1 MGFSFVSTM
10 TIFWI
15 LVYLLGLSG
24 CICFFE
30 KGYRK
35 YLKKVRDA
43 KFSDFLW
50 RELEDPIIPIILTIA
65 FSFLLF
71 LTVAFNGDSIYHNRI
86 NEAEYYTSAVVRAE
100 TIDAAIEVSE
110 DIINTELYLDAIEF
124 NKELAEVKSKFN
136 NPHYKMNFTGE
147 YDWNELEYIE
157 LRLG

>member
-1 MGFSFVSTM
+1 MGFSFVSTLA
-10 TIFWI
+10 IFWI

-24 CICFFE
+24 CIYFFY
-30 KGYRK
+30 KGYQKYIKRVPGAGFFK
-35 YLKKVRDA
+35 YLDRMEGP
-43 KFSDFLW
+43 F
-50 RELEDPIIPIILTIA
+50 IPILITVV
-65 FSFLLF
+65 FTFLLII
-71 LTVAFNGDSIYHNRI
+71 TVAFNGNSIYHNRI

-124 NKELAEVKSKFN
+124 NEDLAEVKSKFN

>member
-1 MGFSFVSTM
+1 MGFSFVSTL
-10 TIFWI
+10 TIFWTLFYI
-15 LVYLLGLSG
+15 LVLGG
-24 CICFFE
+24 CVRFSY
-30 KGYRK
+30 KRYQK
-35 YLKKVRDA
+35 YLKRVPDA
-43 KFSDFLW
+43 RFFDYLIDSEGCFLSSVLIVVFS
-50 RELEDPIIPIILTIA
+50 
-65 FSFLLF
+65 LL
-71 LTVAFNGDSIYHNRI
+71 LLITVATNGNSIYHNRI

-124 NKELAEVKSKFN
+124 NEELAEVKSKFN

>member
-1 MGFSFVSTM
+1 MGFSFVSTL

-15 LVYLLGLSG
+15 LVYLLGLGG
-24 CICFFE
+24 CICFFY
-30 KGYRK
+30 KGYQK
-35 YLKKVRDA
+35 YLKRFPERT
-43 KFSDFLW
+43 FSDFLW
-50 RELEDPIIPIILTIA
+50 RDLEDPLIPIVLTIA
-65 FSFLLF
+65 LTFLLL
-71 LTVAFNGDSIYHNRI
+71 LTVAFNGSSIYHNRI
-86 NEAEYYTSAVVRAE
+86 NEAEYYTTAVVRAE